1 MFRKSKRFL
10 AGFLAVLMA
19 ASAAQSFAFGAEIGE
34 NAGQAVTVQAEPQL
48 QNGTAVIP
56 EGSDK
61 AAVNEIL
68 SKALIANYDQV
79 GTQEWEYYCEGKDKT
94 TGLAKNSAW
103 GSIAGFSTGG
113 RPVAWRACVRRASDR
128 QRSGSGTRC
137 ARNAWGRAR
146 AGR

>member
-19 ASAAQSFAFGAEIGE
+19 ASAAQSFAFGAETGE

-79 GTQEWEYYCEGKDKT
+79 GTQEWEYYCTGKT
-94 TGLAKNSAW
+94 
-103 GSIAGFSTGG
+103 
-113 RPVAWRACVRRASDR
+113 AC
-128 QRSGSGTRC
+128 
-137 ARNAWGRAR
+137 
-146 AGR
+146 